1 MLASTKRRNALAYA
15 PGAILGVGVATD
27 YGQETAVTEQASQ
40 MTPQHVPEATFH
52 TRQRIETP
60 DGTATFDWKPL
71 TTADVFGGQRVV
83 LLAVPGAYTPA
94 CSDAHLPG
102 YERLYEDFR
111 AEGVDRIACLAVNDA
126 FVMNHWAQSLKIE
139 KVQMLPDGNGDFT
152 RQMGMLVDR
161 TMVGMGHRS
170 WRYAMLVEVRAITTF
185 LPEPG
190 FEEKP
195 KAVPFGASS
204 AENLL
209 AKVTGG

>member
-1 MLASTKRRNALAYA
+1 M
-15 PGAILGVGVATD
+15 
-27 YGQETAVTEQASQ
+27 EQASQ
-40 MTPQHVPEATFH
+40 MTPQYVPEASLH
-52 TRQRIETP
+52 TRQRMEAP

-83 LLAVPGAYTPA
+83 LFAAPGAYTPA

-139 KVQMLPDGNGDFT
+139 KVQMLHDGNGEFT

-161 TMVGMGHRS
+161 TAVGMGHRS
-170 WRYAMLVEVRAITTF
+170 WRYAMLVKVRAITTF

-190 FEEKP
+190 FQEKP
-195 KAVPFGASS
+195 RVVPFETTS

-209 AKVTGG
+209 AMIKSG